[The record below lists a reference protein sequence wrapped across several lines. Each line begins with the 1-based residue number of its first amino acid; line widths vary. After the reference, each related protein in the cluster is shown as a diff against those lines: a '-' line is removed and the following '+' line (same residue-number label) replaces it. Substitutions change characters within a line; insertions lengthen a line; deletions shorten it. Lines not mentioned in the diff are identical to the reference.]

1 MSVKKAGCET
11 HQITTDSKTW
21 SNLQK
26 KLTQIINSPEST
38 SRTPCPLCI
47 LSQLSKVENIIG
59 QKAKNVITAYEALL
73 KAEQE
78 FAGALDNENVEV
90 STVGPIAS
98 LELDDDIDS
107 VSHVT
112 KKSKKKNRPKR
123 YYGKFEDEEEEE
135 DEEDVTEEVDED
147 DMPF

>member
-38 SRTPCPLCI
+38 ARTPCPLCI
-47 LSQLSKVENIIG
+47 LSQLAKVDNIIG

-112 KKSKKKNRPKR
+112 KKSKKKYRPKH
-123 YYGKFEDEEEEE
+123 YGKYEEE
-135 DEEDVTEEVDED
+135 DEEDISEEEDED